1 MTPTPRPTAR
11 RHAPQHDADADNLA
25 LEVLFILGSAV
36 LLYAAL
42 VLL

>member
-11 RHAPQHDADADNLA
+11 RRHAPQQDADNLA
-25 LEVLFILGSAV
+25 LEVLVILGSAV